1 MPLCI
6 MREIRKTYVAGTL
19 QVEVLKG
26 IDLDVERGE
35 FVAIMGASGSG
46 KSTLMNLLGCL
57 DVPTSGTYV
66 LNGQEVSSLTDDEL
80 SVVRNEHVG
89 FVFQSFHL
97 ISYATVL
104 ENVLLPSL
112 YSRKR
117 LRQPRERAMEL
128 LRMVGLEH
136 RVRFTPTQLSGG
148 EQQRTATARALMNDP
163 DLLLADEPTG
173 QLDSKTSAE
182 IMALLEHL
190 SQRGKTVLVVTHD
203 PNVAAYASRV
213 IRIEDGIIQPVQRL

>member
-136 RVRFTPTQLSGG
+136 RVRFTPAQLSGG

>member
-1 MPLCI
+1 
-6 MREIRKTYVAGTL
+6 
-19 QVEVLKG
+19 
-26 IDLDVERGE
+26 
-35 FVAIMGASGSG
+35 
-46 KSTLMNLLGCL
+46 
-57 DVPTSGTYV
+57 
-66 LNGQEVSSLTDDEL
+66 
-80 SVVRNEHVG
+80 
-89 FVFQSFHL
+89 
-97 ISYATVL
+97 
-104 ENVLLPSL
+104 
-112 YSRKR
+112 
-117 LRQPRERAMEL
+117 
-128 LRMVGLEH
+128 MVGLEH
-136 RVRFTPTQLSGG
+136 RVRFTPAQLSGG